1 MADLYQ
7 MQGLFEVSEQK
18 LLQAKSMLQDEPVI
32 DFALG
37 ELYFTQ
43 GSYAKAVPYYEETA
57 KERHEIGGVNV
68 HQRLAESLS
77 AAGEFEEAISWYEKA
92 AAEHTEPNTIFGYGF
107 TAYQAGMVK
116 TAIKRLSDL
125 KGLILPIHRFIC
137 RLQKLRG
144 RRHV

>member
-1 MADLYQ
+1 MN
-7 MQGLFEVSEQK
+7 
-18 LLQAKSMLQDEPVI
+18 LLLISLWGI
-32 DFALG
+32 ILHS
-37 ELYFTQ
+37 

-116 TAIKRLSDL
+116 TAIKQLSDL
-125 KGLILPIHRFIC
+125 KGLDPSYSSLYMPLAKAMR
-137 RLQKLRG
+137 QKACMKM
-144 RRHV
+144 H